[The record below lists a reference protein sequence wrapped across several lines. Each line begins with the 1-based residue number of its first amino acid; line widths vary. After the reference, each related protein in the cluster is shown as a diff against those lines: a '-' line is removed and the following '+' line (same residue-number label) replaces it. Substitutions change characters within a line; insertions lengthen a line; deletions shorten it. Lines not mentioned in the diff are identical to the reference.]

1 MIETRPQKSR
11 ERALL
16 IGLEKQGVSKWDLHD
31 SLDELRELAN
41 SAGAEVVDTVTQ
53 KLQKPT
59 APYYIGR
66 GKAESIKESCQDQQV
81 TSVIFNDE
89 LSPAQGRNLENLFA
103 RKVLDRTQL
112 ILDIFAQRARSREGR
127 LQIELAQLQYL
138 LPRLT
143 RMWHHLSRQTGGI
156 GTRGPGETQL
166 EVDRR
171 RVQERIARLERELES
186 VRKTRAIQRQGRKR
200 HQWPVAAVVGYTN
213 AGKSTLLNLLTGADV
228 VAEDKLFATLDPT
241 TRSFVLPNKQRVLLT
256 DTVGFLRKLP
266 HTLIESF
273 KATLEEVS
281 EADLLIHIADLSH
294 PRVDEQMEAVDR
306 VIKELDAYGKQ
317 TLIVFNKIDNLANR
331 EVVDSYLKRF
341 PGSVAISARTGE
353 GVNKLVQALE
363 GALSSWRLRSR
374 FRIPANESALIAE
387 IHRVGHVL
395 ELRYEGNDALI
406 VAHVPPDLAQKL
418 ERYAERRAQAILA
431 ATILRAASLR
441 TLDSR
446 LRAICD
452 QPSRLFGVAA
462 KFRGSPIINLI
473 LTGRGIFRFGGRAS
487 KVPIRPQGTTGTFV
501 SATSIPSP
509 CLKGIIEP
517 VRVRPPSGK
526 MMKIA
531 FSSCNLRRNSARAC
545 GPQFFRHIGKALSM
559 IAENTLTA
567 VV

>member
-1 MIETRPQKSR
+1 MIETSPHKKQ

-16 IGLEKQGVSKWDLHD
+16 IGLEKEGVSKWDLRD
-31 SLDELRELAN
+31 SMEELRELAN

-59 APYYIGR
+59 APYYIGK
-66 GKAESIKESCQDQQV
+66 GKAEWIKDSLQDRQV

-89 LSPAQGRNLENLFA
+89 LSPAQGRNLENLLA

-156 GTRGPGETQL
+156 GMRGPGETQL

-171 RVQERIARLERELES
+171 RVQERIARLERELEA
-186 VRKTRAIQRQGRKR
+186 VRKRRSVQRQGRR
-200 HQWPVAAVVGYTN
+200 RYQWPVAAVVGYTN

-228 VAEDKLFATLDPT
+228 VAADRLFATLDPT

-281 EADLLIHIADLSH
+281 EADLLIHIVDLSH
-294 PRVDEQMEAVDR
+294 PRVDEQMAAVDS
-306 VIKELDAYGKQ
+306 VIKELDAFGKQ
-317 TLIVFNKIDNLANR
+317 TLIVFNKIDNLGNCELA
-331 EVVDSYLKRF
+331 ETYVKRF

-353 GVNKLVQALE
+353 GVNKLVQTLE
-363 GALSSWRLRSR
+363 SALSSWRLRSR
-374 FRIPANESALIAE
+374 FRIPSNESALLAE

-395 ELRYEGNDALI
+395 ELKYEGDDALI
-406 VAHVPPDLAQKL
+406 VAHVPPELGQKL
-418 ERYAERRAQAILA
+418 DCYAAQ
-431 ATILRAASLR
+431 
-441 TLDSR
+441 TL
-446 LRAICD
+446 
-452 QPSRLFGVAA
+452 
-462 KFRGSPIINLI
+462 
-473 LTGRGIFRFGGRAS
+473 
-487 KVPIRPQGTTGTFV
+487 
-501 SATSIPSP
+501 
-509 CLKGIIEP
+509 
-517 VRVRPPSGK
+517 
-526 MMKIA
+526 
-531 FSSCNLRRNSARAC
+531 
-545 GPQFFRHIGKALSM
+545 
-559 IAENTLTA
+559 
-567 VV
+567 

>member
-1 MIETRPQKSR
+1 MIETRPRKTQ

-16 IGLEKQGVSKWDLHD
+16 IGLEKQGVSKWELHD
-31 SLDELRELAN
+31 SLEELRELAN

-81 TSVIFNDE
+81 TSVIFDDE
-89 LSPAQGRNLENLFA
+89 LSPAQGRNLENLIA

-171 RVQERIARLERELES
+171 RVQERIARLERELEA
-186 VRKTRAIQRQGRKR
+186 VRKTRAIQRESRKR

-228 VAEDKLFATLDPT
+228 VTENKLFATLDPT
-241 TRSFVLPNKQRVLLT
+241 TRSLVLPNKQRVLLT

-281 EADLLIHIADLSH
+281 EADLLIHIVDLSH
-294 PRVDEQMEAVDR
+294 QRVDEQMEAVDG

-317 TLIVFNKIDNLANR
+317 TIIVFNKIDNLPPPSPGCGVAGNR
-331 EVVDSYLKRF
+331 ELAESYTKRF

-363 GALSSWRLRSR
+363 DALASWRLRSR
-374 FRIPANESALIAE
+374 FCIPSNESALIAE

-395 ELRYEGNDALI
+395 ELRYEGSDAVI

-418 ERYAERRAQAILA
+418 ER
-431 ATILRAASLR
+431 
-441 TLDSR
+441 
-446 LRAICD
+446 
-452 QPSRLFGVAA
+452 FA
-462 KFRGSPIINLI
+462 KG
-473 LTGRGIFRFGGRAS
+473 
-487 KVPIRPQGTTGTFV
+487 
-501 SATSIPSP
+501 
-509 CLKGIIEP
+509 
-517 VRVRPPSGK
+517 
-526 MMKIA
+526 
-531 FSSCNLRRNSARAC
+531 
-545 GPQFFRHIGKALSM
+545 
-559 IAENTLTA
+559 
-567 VV
+567 

>member
-1 MIETRPQKSR
+1 MDSAPKAFGAPKSFGGSRTGMIETRPQKTQ

-16 IGLEKQGVSKWDLHD
+16 IGLEKEGVSKWDLQD

-41 SAGAEVVDTVTQ
+41 SAGAEVIDTVTQ

-66 GKAESIKESCQDQQV
+66 GKAESIKDSCQDRQV
-81 TSVIFNDE
+81 TSVIFDDE

-171 RVQERIARLERELES
+171 RVQERIARLERELEA
-186 VRKTRAIQRQGRKR
+186 VRKTRAVQRQGRKR

-228 VAEDKLFATLDPT
+228 VAENRLFATLDPT

-281 EADLLIHIADLSH
+281 EAALLIHIVDLSH
-294 PRVDEQMEAVDR
+294 PRVDDQMEAVEG
-306 VIKELDAYGKQ
+306 VIKELDAFGKQ

-331 EVVDSYLKRF
+331 ELAETYTKRY
-341 PGSVAISARTGE
+341 PASVAISARTGE
-353 GVNKLVQALE
+353 GVNGLVQALQDT
-363 GALSSWRLRSR
+363 LSAWRLRSR
-374 FRIPANESALIAE
+374 FRIPASESALIAE

-395 ELRYEGNDALI
+395 ELHYEGEGALI

-418 ERYAERRAQAILA
+418 ERYAE
-431 ATILRAASLR
+431 
-441 TLDSR
+441 
-446 LRAICD
+446 
-452 QPSRLFGVAA
+452 
-462 KFRGSPIINLI
+462 
-473 LTGRGIFRFGGRAS
+473 
-487 KVPIRPQGTTGTFV
+487 QG
-501 SATSIPSP
+501 
-509 CLKGIIEP
+509 
-517 VRVRPPSGK
+517 
-526 MMKIA
+526 
-531 FSSCNLRRNSARAC
+531 
-545 GPQFFRHIGKALSM
+545 
-559 IAENTLTA
+559 
-567 VV
+567 

>member
-1 MIETRPQKSR
+1 MIETRPKKTH
-11 ERALL
+11 ERAILV
-16 IGLEKQGVSKWDLHD
+16 GLEKQGVSKWDLQD
-31 SLDELRELAN
+31 SLEELAELAN

-53 KLQKPT
+53 KLEKPT
-59 APYYIGR
+59 APYYIGK
-66 GKAESIKESCQDQQV
+66 GKAESLKPALQDRQV
-81 TSVIFNDE
+81 TSVIFDDE
-89 LSPAQGRNLENLFA
+89 LSPAQGRNLEILLS

-186 VRKTRAIQRQGRKR
+186 VRKTRAIQRQARKR

-317 TLIVFNKIDNLANR
+317 TLLVFNKIDNLPNR
-331 EVVDSYLKRF
+331 ELADSYLKRF

-353 GVNKLVQALE
+353 EVNKRVQALE
-363 GALSSWRLRSR
+363 GARSSWRLSPR
-374 FRIPANESALIAE
+374 FPIPANENALIAE
-387 IHRVGHVL
+387 RNRVGDVH
-395 ELRYEGNDALI
+395 ETRA
-406 VAHVPPDLAQKL
+406 
-418 ERYAERRAQAILA
+418 ERY
-431 ATILRAASLR
+431 
-441 TLDSR
+441 
-446 LRAICD
+446 
-452 QPSRLFGVAA
+452 
-462 KFRGSPIINLI
+462 
-473 LTGRGIFRFGGRAS
+473 
-487 KVPIRPQGTTGTFV
+487 
-501 SATSIPSP
+501 
-509 CLKGIIEP
+509 
-517 VRVRPPSGK
+517 
-526 MMKIA
+526 
-531 FSSCNLRRNSARAC
+531 
-545 GPQFFRHIGKALSM
+545 
-559 IAENTLTA
+559 
-567 VV
+567 

>member
-1 MIETRPQKSR
+1 MIETRPKKTH

-16 IGLEKQGVSKWDLHD
+16 VGLEKQGVSKWDLRD
-31 SLDELRELAN
+31 SLEELAELAN

-53 KLQKPT
+53 KLEKPT
-59 APYYIGR
+59 APYYIGK
-66 GKAESIKESCQDQQV
+66 GKAESLKPALQDRQV
-81 TSVIFNDE
+81 TSVIFDDE
-89 LSPAQGRNLENLFA
+89 LSPAQGRNLENLLS

-186 VRKTRAIQRQGRKR
+186 VRKTRAVQRQGRKR

-228 VAEDKLFATLDPT
+228 VAENKLFATLDPT

-273 KATLEEVS
+273 KATLEEVN
-281 EADLLIHIADLSH
+281 EADLLIHVVDLSH
-294 PRVDEQMEAVDR
+294 ARVDDQIEAVES
-306 VIKELDAYGKQ
+306 VIKELDAFGKQ
-317 TLIVFNKIDNLANR
+317 TVIVFNKIDNLQPASQASGVARNR
-331 EVVDSYLKRF
+331 GLIETYLRRF

-353 GVNKLVQALE
+353 NVNQLVQTLQD
-363 GALSSWRLRSR
+363 ALSAWRMRSH
-374 FRIPANESALIAE
+374 FKIPASEAALVAE

-395 ELRYEGNDALI
+395 ELKYEGNDAII
-406 VAHVPPDLAQKL
+406 VAHVPPELTQKL
-418 ERYAERRAQAILA
+418 ERFTQ
-431 ATILRAASLR
+431 
-441 TLDSR
+441 
-446 LRAICD
+446 
-452 QPSRLFGVAA
+452 
-462 KFRGSPIINLI
+462 
-473 LTGRGIFRFGGRAS
+473 
-487 KVPIRPQGTTGTFV
+487 
-501 SATSIPSP
+501 
-509 CLKGIIEP
+509 
-517 VRVRPPSGK
+517 
-526 MMKIA
+526 
-531 FSSCNLRRNSARAC
+531 SSVNES
-545 GPQFFRHIGKALSM
+545 S
-559 IAENTLTA
+559 
-567 VV
+567 

>member
-1 MIETRPQKSR
+1 MFETRPKKNH

-16 IGLEKQGVSKWDLHD
+16 IGLEKQGVSKWDLQD
-31 SLDELRELAN
+31 SLEELAELAT

-59 APYYIGR
+59 APYYIGK
-66 GKAESIKESCQDQQV
+66 GKAEEIKDSFQNREV
-81 TSVIFNDE
+81 TSVIFDDE
-89 LSPAQGRNLENLFA
+89 LSPAQGRNLENLLA
-103 RKVLDRTQL
+103 RKVIDRTQL

-143 RMWHHLSRQTGGI
+143 RMWDHLSRQTGGI

-171 RVQERIARLERELES
+171 RVQERIARLERELEA
-186 VRKTRAIQRQGRKR
+186 VRKTRAVQRQGRKR

-228 VAEDKLFATLDPT
+228 VAENRLFATLDPT

-281 EADLLIHIADLSH
+281 EADLLIHIVDLSH
-294 PRVDEQMEAVDR
+294 PRVDDQMEAVEG
-306 VIKELDAYGKQ
+306 VIKELDASGKQ
-317 TLIVFNKIDNLANR
+317 TVIVFNKIDKLANR
-331 EVVDSYLKRF
+331 ELAETYTKRF

-353 GVNKLVQALE
+353 GVNDLVQALQD
-363 GALSSWRLRSR
+363 ALSAWRLRSR
-374 FRIPANESALIAE
+374 FRIPASESALIAE

-395 ELRYEGNDALI
+395 ELHYEGEGALI

-418 ERYAERRAQAILA
+418 ERYAE
-431 ATILRAASLR
+431 
-441 TLDSR
+441 
-446 LRAICD
+446 
-452 QPSRLFGVAA
+452 
-462 KFRGSPIINLI
+462 
-473 LTGRGIFRFGGRAS
+473 
-487 KVPIRPQGTTGTFV
+487 QG
-501 SATSIPSP
+501 
-509 CLKGIIEP
+509 
-517 VRVRPPSGK
+517 
-526 MMKIA
+526 
-531 FSSCNLRRNSARAC
+531 
-545 GPQFFRHIGKALSM
+545 
-559 IAENTLTA
+559 
-567 VV
+567 